1 MTERKKRLPRARR
14 VKPDERP
21 AMVLTDR
28 DQAMLLAVNSFQ
40 VVRGQQL
47 ERLFFSSR
55 STAQYRLQ
63 RLFQHEYLDRH
74 FQSVV
79 EGGPASS
86 PILYTLGKRGSE
98 ILIHQQGLLDTDI
111 RRFPKSIPAHTLD
124 HLLEVNEVRVAVTL
138 ACQAQGYRLDTWLDE
153 SVFRSQPDYV
163 FLRDGRGRE
172 QKKPVYPDGYF
183 ALTAPA
189 GTAHFFLELD
199 RGTEARS
206 AFKPQIAV
214 YEAYTRGG
222 GYQARFNTRSL
233 RILIVCPGR
242 ERLKN
247 LKLVT
252 QEAGGDRKYWFTTFD
267 QIDPA
272 TILTAPIW
280 ERLESDEKRA
290 LMG

>member
-1 MTERKKRLPRARR
+1 MSEGKKPLPRARR

-21 AMVLTDR
+21 PMVLTER
-28 DQAMLLAVNSFQ
+28 DQALLVTVNQFQ
-40 VVRGQQL
+40 VIRGQQL

-86 PILYTLGKRGSE
+86 PILYSLGKRGAE
-98 ILIHQQGLLDTDI
+98 LLIRQHGLLDTDI

-124 HLLEVNEVRVAVTL
+124 HLLEVNEVRVAVSL
-138 ACQAQGYRLDTWLDE
+138 ACQTQGYLLDTWLDE
-153 SVFRSQPDYV
+153 SVFRAQPDYV

-189 GTAHFFLELD
+189 GTAHFFLESD

-267 QIDPA
+267 QISPE

-280 ERLESDEKRA
+280 ERLESEEKQA
-290 LMG
+290 LIG